1 MLNKTIKFA
10 FNAISN
16 NTEYENVQDFRDSAT
31 VIFLFFAAVLFFAYG
46 LSYLITGD
54 ILFGIIKFLFGATC
68 ILLLYYKKY
77 KSNQHLTSVLFG
89 LLITF
94 YAIVAMLD
102 GAEKF
107 VGFIW
112 SFFVPP
118 LFIFLLGYKKGT
130 FYAIIASSLILC
142 VGFYDASFANEQFL
156 SLINFFVYVGA
167 LVAFIVIFMFVDFL
181 LSQLEQKL
189 LSISSTDPLTKIYNR
204 RKIDESL
211 REELSRGRDNNF
223 SISILDIDDFKK
235 INDTNGH
242 LVGDEVLKI
251 FAQTLQNSLRKTDII
266 GRWGGEEFMIILPN
280 TDINQAYEC
289 IKKVQE
295 NLKTMQIGQIKS
307 VKCSFGIAST
317 DGKLSFSELILK
329 ADKAL
334 YKAKATGKDK
344 IILSED

>member
-1 MLNKTIKFA
+1 MLNKTIKFV

-16 NTEYENVQDFRDSAT
+16 NTEYKNVQDFRDSAT
-31 VIFLFFAAVLFFAYG
+31 IIFLFFASFLFFLYG
-46 LSYLITGD
+46 FWYLVSGD
-54 ILFGIIKFLFGATC
+54 VLFGIIKFLFGATC
-68 ILLLYYKKY
+68 VLLLYYNKY
-77 KSNQHLTSVLFG
+77 KNNQSLTSVLFG
-89 LLITF
+89 ILITF
-94 YAIVAMLD
+94 YAMIAMVD

-130 FYAIIASSLILC
+130 FYALIASCFILFI
-142 VGFYDASFANEQFL
+142 GFYDASFVNEQFL
-156 SLINFFVYVGA
+156 NLINFFVYIGA
-167 LVAFIVIFMFVDFL
+167 LMAFIAIFMLLDFL

-189 LSISSTDPLTKIYNR
+189 LSISSTDPLTQIYNR

-223 SISILDIDDFKK
+223 SICILDIDDFKK
-235 INDTNGH
+235 INDTSGH
-242 LVGDEVLKI
+242 LIGDEVLKI
-251 FAQTLQNSLRKTDII
+251 FAQTLQDSLRKTDII

-289 IKKVQE
+289 MKKVQE
-295 NLKTMQIGQIKS
+295 SLKTIHVGQIKEI
-307 VKCSFGIAST
+307 KCSFGIAST

-334 YKAKATGKDK
+334 YEAKATGKDR
-344 IILSED
+344 IILAKA